1 MPLEPERRAELQA
14 IKLRALV
21 TEAGHDLGQTQPET
35 LGQGSALV
43 LDGCCWLLADTERPE
58 ISLGQGILLAAS
70 RSLSQ
75 LHVLF
80 DDPQSAAKA
89 ACQAQG
95 LNPSPTISLIT
106 ERTLAPATPEP
117 TEPAVTPP
125 PCPEDFANLCSGA
138 GVETVVE
145 HGMWRGEILGLEVAR
160 LVDGITEVGVGRF
173 DREAS
178 ALLHSDQ
185 PTSEALAAAADQ
197 VRSQRHPGAG
207 AHPLATLVRERWLR
221 HTLLADPSLVGL
233 NDLVAI
239 DPATERT
246 NLRDPAPAF
255 AWGTDPAGQNV
266 LVACSTGVDVNLT
279 PQTAELIVRH
289 QPDQVIVV
297 VPPRDQLPVV
307 EKSIQLLAAPTNL
320 VPLQGPWT

>member
-1 MPLEPERRAELQA
+1 VPLDPERRAELQA

-21 TEAGHDLGQTQPET
+21 TEAGHNLGQTQPET
-35 LGQGSALV
+35 LGQGSALI
-43 LDGCCWLLADTERPE
+43 LDNCCWLLADTERPE

-70 RSLSQ
+70 RSLNE

-80 DDPQSAAKA
+80 DHPQAAARA
-89 ACQAQG
+89 ARQAQG
-95 LNPSPTISLIT
+95 LKPTPTISLIT
-106 ERTLAPATPEP
+106 ERTLATATSGPVEL
-117 TEPAVTPP
+117 AVTPP
-125 PCPEDFANLCSGA
+125 PCPDDFANLCSGA

-173 DREAS
+173 DREAG
-178 ALLHSDQ
+178 ALLHGDQ
-185 PTSEALAAAADQ
+185 PTSQALAAAADQ

-207 AHPLATLVRERWLR
+207 AHPLATLARERWLR
-221 HTLLADPSLVGL
+221 HTLLADPTLVGL
-233 NDLVAI
+233 TTLAAL

-255 AWGTDPAGQNV
+255 AWGTNPDGQNV
-266 LVACSTGVDVNLT
+266 LVACSTGVDVNLV

-289 QPDQVIVV
+289 QPDLVIVV

-307 EKSIQLLAAPTNL
+307 KKSVQLLAAPTNL
-320 VPLQGPWT
+320 VPLEGPWT